1 MIELAP
7 RKVILVSK
15 TKNQKFDNI
24 EEIIFYLKVQ
34 YLQHNPKDRTF
45 IPNIPSEEPSIEA
58 ITGNLKTSSKSIKEH
73 DNMGLKNKSLI
84 DVWLIM
90 AVKIYRPQNLSR

>member
-73 DNMGLKNKSLI
+73 DNMGFKNKSLI

-90 AVKIYRPQNLSR
+90 AAKIYRPQNLSR